1 MNNRN
6 AKLLCLLLV
15 VVLAMSAL
23 LVACN
28 QPNDELAKS
37 LTVSI
42 KNYIASDSFAKDK
55 AEPSTQA
62 RVPLMY
68 SRYLNAQVYTDKEA
82 ESFKQTLSLIDSV
95 IENGALSDKLY
106 DKEGCPLY
114 TKSSYEW
121 NGEIYESK
129 TGWQSLVDYSFS
141 WSLVYNQYRQYLA
154 GANKTDDS
162 FDKYVPIIAAYLT
175 KVDSATNYYG
185 TAVGYDKATA
195 ILLTFANFGMV
206 AKDKA
211 PNSYNEQLSYYD
223 KDEKGNFTKYVG
235 NPNWIGFTGR
245 PLAAG
250 TLLRGEK
257 KYSLKYEKSMQG
269 LYPYDESKA
278 DANFNFKIDNMLNLD
293 RLYEDY
299 NKPIVSPYG
308 SIGDSRYGILY
319 GYLNGLN
326 MKAYKK
332 SVDDGKSYNVIEK
345 WLDTL
350 KKDADGN
357 YVLADGVDFAV
368 ATAYVAFASKV
379 SAPTPI
385 GAYMSS
391 VSKITL

>member
-15 VVLAMSAL
+15 AVLAMSAL

-68 SRYLNAQVYTDKEA
+68 SRYLNAQVYTDKDA
-82 ESFKQTLSLIDSV
+82 ESFKQTLSLIDIV
-95 IENGALSDKLY
+95 IENGALSDELFK
-106 DKEGCPLY
+106 K
-114 TKSSYEW
+114 
-121 NGEIYESK
+121 NGNPHFYK
-129 TGWQSLVDYSFS
+129 PNTWGGVDGWQSLVDYSFS

-175 KVDSATNYYG
+175 KVDAATDYYG
-185 TAVGYDKATA
+185 TAYGYDKATA

-211 PNSYNEQLSYYD
+211 PNSYSEQLSYYD

-278 DANFNFKIDNMLNLD
+278 DANFNFKIDDMLNLD

-350 KKDADGN
+350 KKDADGY